1 MAVCIC
7 CAREQIKDTIHV
19 YHVQRGLQ
27 FKGRLQTPIRTSRD
41 VLGASETAG
50 RSRGSTQSLRHL
62 AALYKQDVRMLMD
75 TMSKIVVTEIA
86 ENTQEL
92 EAGQTLSWTD
102 FLEKFP
108 VPSEGGAGWEGI
120 SHVRHAVAG
129 QRVPWDLSDSQP
141 SRRGSASDAA
151 SGDVAGA
158 IVQAASASSAAAGSG
173 TGTHAGIHMPGGDAS
188 ESLVSIWLQQIS
200 EAARSGNLQVVDNR
214 LEKIKEVLVLQ
225 KAKQSRVSF
234 RTGSRVGGSCFRPEF
249 LLHAVRFAEHLKLGV
264 VSTGLDYDCA
274 IT

>member
-1 MAVCIC
+1 MAACIC
-7 CAREQIKDTIHV
+7 CACEQIKDTIHV

-108 VPSEGGAGWEGI
+108 VPSEGRAGLEGI

-141 SRRGSASDAA
+141 CRRGSASD
-151 SGDVAGA
+151 
-158 IVQAASASSAAAGSG
+158 ASSAAAGSG